1 MATNDVATLGIQ
13 VTTTGAAE
21 GKRSL
26 DELAAS
32 GDRAAASTT
41 RLGQANADAAK
52 KYASPQYR
60 QQADDLAKL
69 VGQIDPTVAALG
81 RLDAQQ
87 AKLAADMANGNWGRF
102 EQTSLTLANAS
113 GLLGMA
119 FSGTGAIIAGVVAA
133 IGLGIVAFEKG
144 SAEVENFNRA
154 LIMTGDIAGL
164 TSQRMADMARNIAA
178 ATNTTQHSA

>member
-87 AKLAADMANGNWGRF
+87 AKLAAFKKSGMLGADDF
-102 EQTSLTLANAS
+102 NA
-113 GLLGMA
+113 LN
-119 FSGTGAIIAGVVAA
+119 AA
-133 IGLGIVAFEKG
+133 IEA
-144 SAEVENFNRA
+144 NRVKVTA
-154 LIMTGDIAGL
+154 AG
-164 TSQRMADMARNIAA
+164 AA
-178 ATNTTQHSA
+178 MHEFSLNNS